1 MELRSIPQDF
11 DKTALAEIDR
21 RLAAIR
27 TNFDVHIPLAI
38 ESGSRAW
45 GFPSPDSDFDCR
57 FVYVR
62 SAAAHLTP
70 WPVRDVI
77 ETPLIDDIDL
87 NGWDLGKALG
97 LMLKGNAVIL
107 EWLESPICYS
117 GAEWFREELR
127 SFAKKAAERNL
138 VARHYLH
145 LGQNQWRRISTESS
159 QIPLKRTFY
168 FLRPAAAL
176 RWLRLHPGKA
186 VAPMHFPTLM
196 VECDPPPAL
205 AAIVKEL
212 ITKKAQT
219 RELGEAPLPKKIAEF
234 VEAEFAM
241 AEAAFAAPTPN
252 ASALAAIRQEA
263 AGFYRHVV
271 ERLDAEHMKRR

>member
-1 MELRSIPQDF
+1 MELRSIPPDF

-21 RLAAIR
+21 RLTTIR
-27 TNFDVHIPLAI
+27 ADFDVHIPLAI

-70 WPVRDVI
+70 WPIRDVI
-77 ETPLIDDIDL
+77 ETPLINEIDL
-87 NGWDLGKALG
+87 NGWDLSKALG

-117 GAEWFREELR
+117 GTEWFREELR
-127 SFAKKAAERNL
+127 AFALRAAERNL

-145 LGQNQWRRISTESS
+145 LGQNQWRRTCAGSTE
-159 QIPLKRTFY
+159 IPLKRTFY

-186 VAPMHFPTLM
+186 VAPMHFPT
-196 VECDPPPAL
+196 VFAECDPPPAL

-219 RELGEAPLPKKIAEF
+219 RELGEAPLPMEVAAF
-234 VEAEFAM
+234 VEAEFAT
-241 AEAAFAAPTPN
+241 AETTFTSPTPDTGAPT
-252 ASALAAIRQEA
+252 AIRQEA
-263 AGFYRHVV
+263 ADFYRHVV